1 MEFLLISS
9 IMSSNKENIEEEIN
23 SSISFEKETRDR
35 VAKLKESLIEDPH
48 GSTTTVF
55 ATTVLQKEQDDIFLD
70 GCSESVSTL
79 IKDKA
84 VTLRQSYH
92 SFDFNGKAII
102 TLGLNSILDLSFKYP
117 AAQAKLFKRNQRKQL
132 DALFPS
138 KTYPVDSYDY
148 IKELLASLNGCY
160 NKNKSKEA
168 NWTTIYKELKRLD
181 NIYDHERDISHN
193 DTGFCV
199 HFLLHIMSII
209 KHQPHLFLEEVDTSE
224 WDYIVGFWGVVSGR
238 LFHGSGLHLKW
249 GDTHLTVYDTV
260 SDLILKVDLRILH
273 DRIRQGQNVETD
285 IGAMEAAEEQP
296 GDAKYTFDRC
306 KVLLESKA
314 MIDRFL
320 LDGCLVDSVDS
331 LQICG
336 LEAHFVNLTLEAPGA
351 YIGTQFYTGCIGNSM
366 SNIVRHLD
374 LAIHLLCF
382 RDQCISVMNQCE
394 NHLSEARSRKVSA
407 KRSYSQLP
415 RDDLV
420 VKQESVRGSWNPPRS
435 SKSPPPPT
443 PENLF
448 GKH

>member
-1 MEFLLISS
+1 
-9 IMSSNKENIEEEIN
+9 
-23 SSISFEKETRDR
+23 
-35 VAKLKESLIEDPH
+35 
-48 GSTTTVF
+48 
-55 ATTVLQKEQDDIFLD
+55 
-70 GCSESVSTL
+70 
-79 IKDKA
+79 
-84 VTLRQSYH
+84 
-92 SFDFNGKAII
+92 
-102 TLGLNSILDLSFKYP
+102 
-117 AAQAKLFKRNQRKQL
+117 
-132 DALFPS
+132 
-138 KTYPVDSYDY
+138 
-148 IKELLASLNGCY
+148 
-160 NKNKSKEA
+160 
-168 NWTTIYKELKRLD
+168 
-181 NIYDHERDISHN
+181 
-193 DTGFCV
+193 
-199 HFLLHIMSII
+199 MSII

-224 WDYIVGFWGVVSGR
+224 WDYVVGFWGIVTGR
-238 LFHGSGLHLKW
+238 LFHGSGLRLKW
-249 GDTHLTVYDTV
+249 GDTHLSVYDTV

-285 IGAMEAAEEQP
+285 VGAMEAAEEQP
-296 GDAKYTFDRC
+296 GDAKYIFDRC

-320 LDGCLVDSVDS
+320 LDGFLVDSVDS

-366 SNIVRHLD
+366 NNIIQHLN

-382 RDQCISVMNQCE
+382 P
-394 NHLSEARSRKVSA
+394 RSRNVSA

-420 VKQESVRGSWNPPRS
+420 VKQESVRGSWNPTRS

>member
-1 MEFLLISS
+1 MGCCVENGSFNTEFPLISS
-9 IMSSNKENIEEEIN
+9 IMSFNKENIEEEIN
-23 SSISFEKETRDR
+23 SSVEKTQQRVRQFVQISFEKEACDR
-35 VAKLKESLIEDPH
+35 VAKLKESLVDDPH
-48 GSTTTVF
+48 RSITTVP
-55 ATTVLQKEQDDIFLD
+55 ATTVLQKERDNIFLD
-70 GCSESVSTL
+70 GCTESVSTL

-92 SFDFNGKAII
+92 SLDSNGKAII

-117 AAQAKLFKRNQRKQL
+117 
-132 DALFPS
+132 
-138 KTYPVDSYDY
+138 
-148 IKELLASLNGCY
+148 
-160 NKNKSKEA
+160 
-168 NWTTIYKELKRLD
+168 TTIYKELKRLG
-181 NIYDHERDISHN
+181 NIYDHELDISHN
-193 DTGFCV
+193 DTSFCV
-199 HFLLHIMSII
+199 HFLLQIMSII

-224 WDYIVGFWGVVSGR
+224 WDYVVGFWGIVTGR
-238 LFHGSGLHLKW
+238 LFHGSGLRLKW
-249 GDTHLTVYDTV
+249 GDTHLSVYDTV

-285 IGAMEAAEEQP
+285 VGAMEAAEEQP
-296 GDAKYTFDRC
+296 GDAKYIFDRC

-320 LDGCLVDSVDS
+320 LDGFLVDSVDS

-336 LEAHFVNLTLEAPGA
+336 LEAHF
-351 YIGTQFYTGCIGNSM
+351 Y
-366 SNIVRHLD
+366 
-374 LAIHLLCF
+374 
-382 RDQCISVMNQCE
+382 E
-394 NHLSEARSRKVSA
+394 NHLSEARSRNVSA

-420 VKQESVRGSWNPPRS
+420 VKQESVRGSWNPTRS